1 MKTDIAPTQFVSRP
15 RDTERLTRKPLPWWD
30 RVKILAVLAL
40 VFGLSVWS
48 EVGDNPIL
56 PVREAINE
64 TLRNRWWL
72 LALMGLEVLRQIH
85 YVIAEHSS
93 AYYQFWRRLFGRW
106 NHRVAGVNP
115 WTRFRLS
122 RLVNYFLILIALN
135 AFVAWRSE
143 TPFFETLV
151 NLPSTLV
158 DYMFEP
164 VTDLPFIFM
173 IGLQLVLTVGVFAAL
188 FWFMGKGG
196 VETYFPDDVSVR
208 FEDVWGQDAV
218 LEKMKENL
226 VFVEDPVSIE
236 ERGGHVPGGVLLY
249 GPPGTGKTLMA
260 EAVAGETGKP
270 YVFVEPGAF
279 LNMFFGVGV
288 LKVRSLFKKL
298 RKLALRY
305 GGVIVFF
312 DEADALGNRG
322 VPSGGTAIGI
332 DVPQLCNGMNYLS
345 DATKSSLLFDGRAT
359 EEDPRRGGI
368 FRLMMPGLRGGG
380 GGDISALQALLAQM
394 SGLTKPRG
402 FVNRYVRRLLGM
414 QPKPPPK
421 YRIFFIMASNMPE
434 SLDAALLRPGRL
446 DRKYKVGY
454 PSKEGRKRTFEGYL
468 SRVKHVLTEADLE
481 QLAIISPYATGA
493 SIKNT
498 VNEALIHAI
507 GEGRD
512 TITWPDMLAAKHVEQ
527 HGLPDDW
534 EYIQGEGHAVAI
546 HEACHAVA
554 FYRLSTR
561 MTIDVATIERRGDT
575 GGFVQPIPIE
585 DRFSVWKSEREID
598 IMVFLASLAGERLF
612 FDGDNTT
619 GVGGDMGSATT
630 IAMEMEG
637 FHAMGQT
644 LGSHRVTKM
653 GIQGER
659 METGTDRMWLDSEFG
674 RRVEF
679 RLEELFA
686 RVSELLERDRI
697 WVLSLAH
704 ALEARK
710 TVPGEDITAI
720 IEGHQGPTV
729 DGRVYHSPAF
739 QAELE
744 AYHAAALQ
752 AHKVSDRVAIPLPVP
767 PQAEP
772 VHMAAAAR
780 FETHSNG
787 DHEQLLG
794 AESRSPVDDEGVPTE
809 LLRAHPDPTV
819 EPPANGTAASDPN

>member
-1 MKTDIAPTQFVSRP
+1 
-15 RDTERLTRKPLPWWD
+15 
-30 RVKILAVLAL
+30 
-40 VFGLSVWS
+40 
-48 EVGDNPIL
+48 
-56 PVREAINE
+56 
-64 TLRNRWWL
+64 
-72 LALMGLEVLRQIH
+72 
-85 YVIAEHSS
+85 
-93 AYYQFWRRLFGRW
+93 
-106 NHRVAGVNP
+106 
-115 WTRFRLS
+115 
-122 RLVNYFLILIALN
+122 
-135 AFVAWRSE
+135 
-143 TPFFETLV
+143 
-151 NLPSTLV
+151 
-158 DYMFEP
+158 
-164 VTDLPFIFM
+164 
-173 IGLQLVLTVGVFAAL
+173 
-188 FWFMGKGG
+188 
-196 VETYFPDDVSVR
+196 
-208 FEDVWGQDAV
+208 
-218 LEKMKENL
+218 
-226 VFVEDPVSIE
+226 
-236 ERGGHVPGGVLLY
+236 
-249 GPPGTGKTLMA
+249 
-260 EAVAGETGKP
+260 
-270 YVFVEPGAF
+270 
-279 LNMFFGVGV
+279 
-288 LKVRSLFKKL
+288 
-298 RKLALRY
+298 
-305 GGVIVFF
+305 
-312 DEADALGNRG
+312 
-322 VPSGGTAIGI
+322 
-332 DVPQLCNGMNYLS
+332 
-345 DATKSSLLFDGRAT
+345 
-359 EEDPRRGGI
+359 
-368 FRLMMPGLRGGG
+368 
-380 GGDISALQALLAQM
+380 M

-402 FVNRYVRRLLGM
+402 FFNRYVRRLMGM

-468 SRVKHVLTEADLE
+468 RKVKHALTDADLE

-554 FYRLSTR
+554 VYRLSTR

-704 ALEARK
+704 ALEAQK
-710 TVPGEDITAI
+710 TVPGEDVTAI
-720 IEGHQGPTV
+720 IEGHQGPTI

-744 AYHAAALQ
+744 EYHAAALV
-752 AHKVSDRVAIPLPVP
+752 AHKVSDRGRDPA
-767 PQAEP
+767 
-772 VHMAAAAR
+772 
-780 FETHSNG
+780 
-787 DHEQLLG
+787 
-794 AESRSPVDDEGVPTE
+794 SRSAGTRT
-809 LLRAHPDPTV
+809 RAHGRRNAV
-819 EPPANGTAASDPN
+819 RRHALER

>member
-15 RDTERLTRKPLPWWD
+15 RDSERRTRKPLPWWD

-56 PVREAINE
+56 PVREAFN
-64 TLRNRWWL
+64 TTVRNRWWL
-72 LALMGLEVLRQIH
+72 LALMGLEILRQIH
-85 YVIAEHSS
+85 YVIAEHNS

-106 NHRVAGVNP
+106 NHRVEGVNP
-115 WTRFRLS
+115 WTRFRLG
-122 RLVNYFLILIALN
+122 RLVNFFLILIALN

-143 TPFFETLV
+143 TPFFESLV
-151 NLPSTLV
+151 NLPSTIV

-173 IGLQLVLTVGVFAAL
+173 IALQLVLTVGVFAAL

-196 VETYFPDDVSVR
+196 VETYFPDDVQTR
-208 FEDVWGQDAV
+208 FSDVWGQDAV
-218 LEKMKENL
+218 LEKMKETL
-226 VFVEDPVSIE
+226 VFVEDPESIE
-236 ERGGHVPGGVLLY
+236 QRGGHVPGGVLLY

-322 VPSGGTAIGI
+322 VPSGGTAGANS
-332 DVPQLCNGMNYLS
+332 LTHSCNGLNYQS
-345 DATKSSLLFDGRAT
+345 DATRSSLLFDEQAS
-359 EEDPRRGGI
+359 ESNEPRSSI
-368 FRLMMPGLRGGG
+368 YRLFMPGMRGGG
-380 GGDISALQALLAQM
+380 GGDVSALQALLAQM

-421 YRIFFIMASNMPE
+421 YRILFIMASNMPE

-454 PSKEGRKRTFEGYL
+454 PSKAGRKRTFEGYL
-468 SRVKHVLTEADLE
+468 SKVKHVLTDGDIE

-498 VNEALIHAI
+498 VNEALIHAT

-546 HEACHAVA
+546 HEACHAIA

-659 METGTDRMWLDSEFG
+659 VETGTDRMWLDSEFG
-674 RRVEF
+674 RRVEA
-679 RLEELFA
+679 RLEELVN
-686 RVSELLERDRI
+686 RVAELLERDRI
-697 WVLSLAH
+697 WVLALAH
-704 ALEARK
+704 ALEAHK

-720 IEGHQGPTV
+720 IEGHAGPTI

-744 AYHAAALQ
+744 EYHAAALR
-752 AHKVSDRVAIPLPVP
+752 AHKESDRVAIPLPVP
-767 PQAEP
+767 PEP
-772 VHMAAAAR
+772 ELVHLAAAVR
-780 FETHSNG
+780 FGTTRSN
-787 DHEQLLG
+787 DDREPPLLG
-794 AESRSPVDDEGVPTE
+794 AESQRGPVDDEAPPRE
-809 LLRAHPDPTV
+809 LLRAPRTPSV
-819 EPPANGTAASDPN
+819 ESQ